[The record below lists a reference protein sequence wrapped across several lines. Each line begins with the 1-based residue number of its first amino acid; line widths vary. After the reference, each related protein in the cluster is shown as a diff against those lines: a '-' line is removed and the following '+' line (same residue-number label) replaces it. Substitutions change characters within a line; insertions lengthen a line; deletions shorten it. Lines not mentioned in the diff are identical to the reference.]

1 MTMAKSQGVT
11 AADGRVIGT
20 RASQTRQRL
29 LDATE
34 KLLVERGVLNL
45 TVVDVTRAAETSPAT
60 FYQYFTDVADAI
72 KALSV
77 QVGIAQTEI
86 VPFFEQSFA
95 GKDGHERAMAAVEAF
110 VEFWESH
117 KAVLRTR
124 DLRAEEGDD
133 EFRRLR
139 RKAFFQ
145 LMDPMIE
152 QLTAGQKAKRASRHL
167 NPGATAAAMY
177 AMLERLATYLPE
189 YESHGIP
196 REAIIDTMATVMR
209 QALTGESS

>member
-1 MTMAKSQGVT
+1 MAKTHAVT
-11 AADGRVIGT
+11 AADGRVIGA

-77 QVGIAQTEI
+77 QVSRVQAEI
-86 VPFFEQSFA
+86 LPYFEQSFA
-95 GKDGHERAMAAVEAF
+95 GDDGHERALAAVEAF
-110 VEFWESH
+110 VEFWETN

-124 DLRAEEGDD
+124 DLRCRGG
-133 EFRRLR
+133 R
-139 RKAFFQ
+139 
-145 LMDPMIE
+145 
-152 QLTAGQKAKRASRHL
+152 
-167 NPGATAAAMY
+167 
-177 AMLERLATYLPE
+177 
-189 YESHGIP
+189 
-196 REAIIDTMATVMR
+196 
-209 QALTGESS
+209 

>member
-1 MTMAKSQGVT
+1 MNMAKVQSVT

-34 KLLVERGVLNL
+34 RLLIERGVLNL

-77 QVGIAQTEI
+77 QVGSVQAEI
-86 VPFFEQSFA
+86 LPYFEVSFA
-95 GKDGHERAMAAVEAF
+95 GSDGHEKALAAVEAF
-110 VEFWESH
+110 VEFWETH

-139 RKAFFQ
+139 RKAFYQ
-145 LMDPMIE
+145 LMDPMVE
-152 QLTAGQKAKRASRHL
+152 QLVAGQKAKRVSKHL

-189 YESHGIP
+189 YETGGIP
-196 REAIIDTMATVMR
+196 RASIIDTMATVMR
-209 QALTGESS
+209 QTLTGEST

>member
-189 YESHGIP
+189 YESHGSP